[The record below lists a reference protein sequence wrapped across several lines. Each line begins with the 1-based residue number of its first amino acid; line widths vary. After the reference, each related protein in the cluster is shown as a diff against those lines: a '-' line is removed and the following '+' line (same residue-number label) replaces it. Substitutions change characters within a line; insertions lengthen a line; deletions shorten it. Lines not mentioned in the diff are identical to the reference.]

1 MNLTNERIKAL
12 KCPEGQKQTK
22 KYDGNNLYLLVKSTG
37 SKLWRYKYKYANKHK
52 EISLG
57 RYPKISLK
65 MARSKA
71 DEMRLHLIEG
81 IDPSLERK
89 IKKYESSDE
98 NLNFGKIAQGWLN
111 INKAEWSE
119 SNYKKLKR
127 WLENDLKDLCKLQV
141 HQIKKQHLIKVIKQL
156 VDADTKRKVSPM
168 LSMLNRI
175 FRYAI
180 TNEITE
186 HNPLINLDYIQL
198 TGKMPK
204 VKHHAGITDPQ
215 KLGQLI
221 LKIENNTLGTFCP
234 QEALKLLPHLFL
246 RPSELR
252 CLQWKHV
259 IFDEQYILI
268 PAEDM
273 KTNKEHIVPLSI
285 QTFSKFKTLY
295 KYTSYSKYVFP
306 SEMNRSQ
313 PFSKNVINNRL
324 KALGYSSED
333 IVAHGFRGVA
343 STLLNEQEE
352 DFNHIEIQLAHNI
365 GNQTSRSY
373 NHAQYLSARRAMMQ
387 RWSDF
392 LDKLRD
398 EAELNLA
405 ADQPIE

>member
-89 IKKYESSDE
+89 LKKYESSDE
-98 NLNFGKIAQGWLN
+98 NLNFGKIAQDWLN

-204 VKHHAGITDPQ
+204 VKHHAGMFWST
-215 KLGQLI
+215 
-221 LKIENNTLGTFCP
+221 
-234 QEALKLLPHLFL
+234 
-246 RPSELR
+246 
-252 CLQWKHV
+252 
-259 IFDEQYILI
+259 
-268 PAEDM
+268 PAG
-273 KTNKEHIVPLSI
+273 H
-285 QTFSKFKTLY
+285 FS
-295 KYTSYSKYVFP
+295 
-306 SEMNRSQ
+306 
-313 PFSKNVINNRL
+313 
-324 KALGYSSED
+324 
-333 IVAHGFRGVA
+333 
-343 STLLNEQEE
+343 
-352 DFNHIEIQLAHNI
+352 
-365 GNQTSRSY
+365 
-373 NHAQYLSARRAMMQ
+373 
-387 RWSDF
+387 
-392 LDKLRD
+392 
-398 EAELNLA
+398 
-405 ADQPIE
+405 